1 MSKVMTLKDAIA
13 KYVHSGDHLA
23 LGGFTTDRK
32 PYAAVYEILRQGI
45 TDLTG
50 LSGAAGGDWDML
62 IGCGRVKAYINCY
75 TANSGVTNVSRR
87 FRKWFEAGKLT
98 MEDYSQDVIY
108 MMWHAAAL
116 GLPFLPVSLMQ
127 GSSLETEWGIS
138 KEVRKTLDKV
148 PDDKFVEIKNPF
160 NDKQRV
166 LAIPVPQIDVAI
178 IHGQ

>member
-98 MEDYSQDVIY
+98 MED
-108 MMWHAAAL
+108 
-116 GLPFLPVSLMQ
+116 
-127 GSSLETEWGIS
+127 
-138 KEVRKTLDKV
+138 
-148 PDDKFVEIKNPF
+148 
-160 NDKQRV
+160 
-166 LAIPVPQIDVAI
+166 
-178 IHGQ
+178 